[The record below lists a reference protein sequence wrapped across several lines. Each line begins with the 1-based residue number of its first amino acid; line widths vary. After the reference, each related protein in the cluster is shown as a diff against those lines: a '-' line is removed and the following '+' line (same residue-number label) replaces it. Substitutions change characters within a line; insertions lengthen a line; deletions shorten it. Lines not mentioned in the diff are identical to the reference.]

1 MSSMQ
6 KQHVHLLAILRAA
19 VCLQSRMRPN
29 SPAVGGTPVSVPR
42 LRQTAAKNS
51 LLHAHS
57 RAAAVTGNTSTDT
70 LDCAGCVVAG
80 PLIH

>member
-1 MSSMQ
+1 MQ
-6 KQHVHLLAILRAA
+6 NQHLHLLAILRAA
-19 VCLQSRMRPN
+19 ICLQSRIRPN

-42 LRQTAAKNS
+42 LRQTAAKKS

-57 RAAAVTGNTSTDT
+57 RAAAATGKTSRDA
-70 LDCAGCVVAG
+70 LDLAGSAAAG